1 MRQRNLFPRLLITRH
16 RVHEA
21 RPYLGA
27 SHIDSFKRQH
37 LFRLP
42 LVSPSTSDRA
52 DAQPPISPIALS
64 HAFTCCRSLKPLS
77 ILLSPN
83 PLPLTLCKDRLTSP
97 PHVTHP
103 ALSCM
108 RWSSCFSRKVSCR
121 LLVSEPPTLI
131 PWKPGSTAAVAPI
144 AETLTNSW
152 VSALLGALRLRSQ
165 PHPHLPGVNAG
176 ELPGASNLPALLVRA
191 LS

>member
-1 MRQRNLFPRLLITRH
+1 MISSS
-16 RVHEA
+16 
-21 RPYLGA
+21 A
-27 SHIDSFKRQH
+27 STSFAYAV
-37 LFRLP
+37 P

-52 DAQPPISPIALS
+52 DAQPPISPIALN

-83 PLPLTLCKDRLTSP
+83 SLPLTLCNDRLTRP
-97 PHVTHP
+97 PHVTHI

-131 PWKPGSTAAVAPI
+131 PQEPGSTAAVAPI

-152 VSALLGALRLRSQ
+152 VSTLLRALRLKVPTPPS
-165 PHPHLPGVNAG
+165 
-176 ELPGASNLPALLVRA
+176 PA
-191 LS
+191 